1 MLKVK
6 ANTGITFGPGYW
18 KFNNSL
24 LQDKAFV
31 ELFTKYWVELIDGF
45 DMDLDLWDHF
55 KEQIKNFAIHYCKKK
70 ALVKRI
76 LLQHL
81 EKSYHRLQ
89 YYEYHN
95 PGLYIER
102 VREIKSQIKD
112 IQFQNFS
119 GSKIRSRAESL
130 DNDEKPSEFFFQQE
144 IKRAK
149 QKSITKIVTESS
161 RTVSNSKDILIE
173 FKDFYS
179 ELYRD
184 EEIDQDL
191 AS

>member
-1 MLKVK
+1 M
-6 ANTGITFGPGYW
+6 
-18 KFNNSL
+18 
-24 LQDKAFV
+24 
-31 ELFTKYWVELIDGF
+31 
-45 DMDLDLWDHF
+45 
-55 KEQIKNFAIHYCKKK
+55 HYCKKK

-76 LLQHL
+76 LLKHL

-112 IQFQNFS
+112 MQFQNYS

-179 ELYRD
+179 EL
-184 EEIDQDL
+184 
-191 AS
+191 